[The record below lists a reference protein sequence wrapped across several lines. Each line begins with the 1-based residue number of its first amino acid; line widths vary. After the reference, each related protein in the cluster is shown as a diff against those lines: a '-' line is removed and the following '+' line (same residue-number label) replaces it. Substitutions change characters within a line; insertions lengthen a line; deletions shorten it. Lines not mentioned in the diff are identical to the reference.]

1 MATLLAYADP
11 ISAVPGDDVSV
22 YVSCEGAERYSCDV
36 VRLYAPEAGPE
47 APPFREAVYD
57 CEVNGEHPGRAQPI
71 VIGSF
76 VEVPPSALV
85 NDLQGFSIQAHV
97 WPTLPGDGAQALLG
111 NWDDEARTG
120 FALCLDEAGCL
131 ALRLGDGAQ
140 VFELALPRPL
150 TRKVWYSVAATLDA
164 ATGRAALWATPLD
177 RHRFLA
183 ETPQTRAATTTVR
196 PRGTG
201 PLLLGA
207 WRSGD
212 QRVNGL
218 PDIAA
223 CYNGKI
229 DRPRLAARALDR
241 PELAQLG
248 GDGWAALPFAA
259 EVVAAWDF
267 AIGIDTDMVTD
278 TSANRL
284 DGLTVNLPAR
294 AVTGHNWT
302 GEEHDWQAAPEQYG
316 AIHFHED
323 DLDDA
328 RWDADLTLTVPDDM
342 GSGVYAWR
350 LRADDAEFYVP
361 FYVRSPRGQ
370 PRSPV
375 AYLASTATYAAYINN
390 VVRLSSGMTELYQ
403 GRLTVIDATD
413 MLMLEHTEIGVSTYD
428 RHRDGSGV
436 CYSSR
441 LRPATNI
448 RPKGRM
454 WNFMTDLFVVDWLAQ
469 CYGEVDVVTDEDLHL
484 EGLDLLR
491 GYRVVIT
498 GSHPE
503 YYSGAM
509 LDALDGFLRRG
520 GRLMYLGGNGFYW
533 RIAHHPDK
541 PAIIEVRRAEDGVR
555 AWIAEPGEYHHSF
568 TGEHGGLW
576 RRQGRAPNALCG
588 VGFIS
593 QGFDASSYYRRQP
606 AADDPRARFI
616 FEGVEDDILGDFGE
630 LRDGAAGIEIDC
642 VDRGLGTP
650 PHALVVAR
658 SENHSNV
665 YELVAEEIA
674 VPHGLTDGAHNPA
687 IRADMVFFETPGGG
701 AVFSVGS
708 IAYPGALG
716 WNGFDNNIARLTT
729 NVLRRFAD
737 PEPFAM
743 PDTQA

>member
-11 ISAVPGDDVSV
+11 ISAVPGDTVRFH
-22 YVSCEGAERYSCDV
+22 VSCEGAAAYRCDI
-36 VRLYAPEAGPE
+36 VRLLAPEAGPE
-47 APPFREAVYD
+47 APPYREEVYD
-57 CEVNGEHPGRAQPI
+57 CDLNGVHPGRAQPI

-76 VEVPPSALV
+76 VEVPGSALV
-85 NDLQGFSIQAHV
+85 NELQGLSVVAHV
-97 WPTLPGDGAQALLG
+97 WPTLPGDGAQALIG
-111 NWDDEARTG
+111 NWDDEAETG
-120 FALCLDEAGCL
+120 FALYLDEDGCL
-131 ALRLGDGAQ
+131 ALRIGDGTAR
-140 VFELALPRPL
+140 FELALARPL
-150 TRKVWYSVAATLDA
+150 ARKVWYAVAATLDA
-164 ATGRAALWATPLD
+164 ATGRMTVAATPLAKN
-177 RHRFLA
+177 RFLA
-183 ETPQTRAATTTVR
+183 ETAQAAQAAATVR
-196 PRGTG
+196 PAGSG

-212 QRVNGL
+212 ARVNGL
-218 PDIAA
+218 PDVAA

-241 PELAQLG
+241 AALAQLG
-248 GDGWAALPFAA
+248 GDDWAALPFAA
-259 EVVAAWDF
+259 DVVAAWDF
-267 AIGIDTDMVTD
+267 AVGIDTDVITD
-278 TSANRL
+278 GSANRL
-284 DGLTVNLPAR
+284 DGVTVNQPAR

-302 GEEHDWQAAPEQYG
+302 GDEHDWKAAPEQYG

-328 RWDADLTLTVPDDM
+328 RWDADLELTVPDGM
-342 GSGVYAWR
+342 ASGVYAAK
-350 LRADDAEFYVP
+350 LTADDAEWYVP
-361 FYVRSPRGQ
+361 FYVRAPRGQ

-375 AYLASTATYAAYINN
+375 AYLAATATYAAYINN
-390 VVRLSSGMTELYQ
+390 LARMISPVTELYQ
-403 GRLTVIDATD
+403 GRLTVMDETD
-413 MLMLEHTEIGVSTYD
+413 MLLLEHSELGLATYD

-436 CYSSR
+436 MYSSR

-448 RPKGRM
+448 RPKGRL
-454 WNFMTDLFVVDWLAQ
+454 WNFCTDMFVVDWLNQ
-469 CYGEVDVVTDEDLHL
+469 CYGEVDVITDEDLHL
-484 EGLDLLR
+484 EGLDALR
-491 GYRVVIT
+491 DYRVVVT

-503 YYSGAM
+503 YDSAAM

-541 PAIIEVRRAEDGVR
+541 PGVIEVRRAEDGVR

-593 QGFDASSYYRRQP
+593 QGFDASEPYRRMP
-606 AADDPRARFI
+606 EADDPRVAFM
-616 FEGVEDDILGDFGE
+616 FAGVEDDILGDFGE

-642 VDRGLGTP
+642 TDRGLGTP
-650 PHALVVAR
+650 RHALVVAR
-658 SENHSNV
+658 SEGHSNV
-665 YELVAEEIA
+665 YEMVAEEIA
-674 VPHGLTDGAHNPA
+674 VPHGMTDGAHNPA
-687 IRADMVFFETPGGG
+687 IRADMTFFETPGGG

-708 IAYPGALG
+708 IAYPGSLG
-716 WNGFDNNIARLTT
+716 WNNFDNNIAKLTT

-743 PDTQA
+743 PE